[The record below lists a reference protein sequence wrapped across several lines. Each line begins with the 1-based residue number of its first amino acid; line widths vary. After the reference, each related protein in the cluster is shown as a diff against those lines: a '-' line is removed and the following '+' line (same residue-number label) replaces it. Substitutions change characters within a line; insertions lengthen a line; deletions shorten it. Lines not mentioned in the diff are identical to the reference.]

1 MKVETASRDGRR
13 YGGASAVER
22 QVDRRERLIR
32 AAIMLYGEQG
42 YRRTTVNAVCR
53 AAGLTP
59 RYFYE
64 AFDNSEALLLAT
76 FGEVTH
82 FVTQRVAAAADAA
95 GGTPEDRLAAL
106 LTAYYDLLRDDPASA
121 RVFLLELSGIDPQ
134 VDALFARSMAAFAA
148 LIADTLAP
156 GRGSDA
162 TGPLCQAGAMHGLL
176 AVARD
181 WVARGC
187 DEPIVEVVR
196 TVKPLCR
203 MLVNSDRESD
213 AQQQHPQRR

>member
-1 MKVETASRDGRR
+1 LKVETASRDGRR

-22 QVDRRERLIR
+22 HADRRERLIR

-121 RVFLLELSGIDPQ
+121 RVFLLELSGIDPR
-134 VDALFARSMAAFAA
+134 VDALFAGSMAAFAD

-156 GRGSDA
+156 GQASDA
-162 TGPLCQAGAMHGLL
+162 TEPLCQAGAMHGLL

-187 DEPIVEVVR
+187 KEPIVEVVR
-196 TVKPLCR
+196 IAEPLCR
-203 MLVNSDRESD
+203 MLVKSDSV
-213 AQQQHPQRR
+213 A

>member
-134 VDALFARSMAAFAA
+134 VDALFARSMAAFAD

>member
-1 MKVETASRDGRR
+1 
-13 YGGASAVER
+13 
-22 QVDRRERLIR
+22 
-32 AAIMLYGEQG
+32 MLYGEQG

-106 LTAYYDLLRDDPASA
+106 LTA
-121 RVFLLELSGIDPQ
+121 
-134 VDALFARSMAAFAA
+134 
-148 LIADTLAP
+148 
-156 GRGSDA
+156 
-162 TGPLCQAGAMHGLL
+162 
-176 AVARD
+176 
-181 WVARGC
+181 
-187 DEPIVEVVR
+187 
-196 TVKPLCR
+196 
-203 MLVNSDRESD
+203 
-213 AQQQHPQRR
+213 